1 MAFDRGEFL
10 SQIKWGGRGGEG
22 EGENQ
27 TLCVASGLV
36 VKKSNFI
43 SIILLTQR
51 LLVRKFR

>member
-10 SQIKWGGRGGEG
+10 SQIKWGG
-22 EGENQ
+22 GENQ

-51 LLVRKFR
+51 LLVRKSR